1 MVDFGMGRY
10 WSANQR
16 RPRSEK
22 ENVDDFMD
30 KETSRRLATAADVP
44 PANPREFRTCSR
56 AAQPQAMPRVGV
68 TKDTHLFVNALATE
82 EELLQL

>member
-1 MVDFGMGRY
+1 
-10 WSANQR
+10 
-16 RPRSEK
+16 
-22 ENVDDFMD
+22 MD
-30 KETSRRLATAADVP
+30 KETSRRPATAADVP
-44 PANPREFRTCSR
+44 PANREFRTCSR